1 MFAKFGSA
9 VSGQCNVR
17 SFDATLGDVSAT
29 RSLHSPSTET
39 IVPNAP
45 VGAAPAAMT
54 DQIVLVLVDFRGD
67 VALKLESSARRIWLS
82 LRLDATYPI
91 KHDAELRAKARSIDT

>member
-1 MFAKFGSA
+1 VFAKFGSA

-17 SFDATLGDVSAT
+17 SFDATLCDVSAT

-67 VALKLESSARRIWLS
+67 VG
-82 LRLDATYPI
+82 
-91 KHDAELRAKARSIDT
+91 AETRVERPTDLAIASPRCHVSHQA